1 MNQIR
6 QFTRQTG
13 IPSLKYKKKIKL
25 LSHVKRFNSQNHKE
39 KNEKKTSEPPP
50 HDENYVRAIS
60 ASVIN
65 QMKYLNSYEVKGYS
79 ILQITSVIIVVG
91 GFIIYLYGDKIKGKQ
106 KKKLNSKYLEQ
117 EKELI

>member
-1 MNQIR
+1 MR
-6 QFTRQTG
+6 VFTRQT
-13 IPSLKYKKKIKL
+13 IPTLKYKKNIKL
-25 LSHVKRFNSQNHKE
+25 LNIKRFNSQNLKD
-39 KNEKKTSEPPP
+39 KNEKISEPPP

-91 GFIIYLYGDKIKGKQ
+91 GFIIYLYGDKIKGK
-106 KKKLNSKYLEQ
+106 
-117 EKELI
+117 